1 MTGGAALMRNSII
14 VLFLF
19 TALLLAAAFTGDK
32 ELPPLSGRKIF
43 PGLSRGDVIFP
54 HEQHHEWGVS
64 CFHCHHRS
72 RKGGDVVAYEELVP
86 GSPAV
91 SCIDCHGKGRE
102 LERMHHRMCIG
113 CHEDLRTKSVKT
125 GPVTCGR
132 CHIKK
137 GR

>member
-1 MTGGAALMRNSII
+1 MRNSII

-72 RKGGDVVAYEELVP
+72 RKGGDVVAYEELVS

>member
-72 RKGGDVVAYEELVP
+72 RKGGDVVAYEELVS

-113 CHEDLRTKSVKT
+113 CHEDLITKSVKT

>member
-1 MTGGAALMRNSII
+1 MRNSII

-72 RKGGDVVAYEELVP
+72 RKGGDVVAYEELVS

-113 CHEDLRTKSVKT
+113 CHEDLITKSVKT